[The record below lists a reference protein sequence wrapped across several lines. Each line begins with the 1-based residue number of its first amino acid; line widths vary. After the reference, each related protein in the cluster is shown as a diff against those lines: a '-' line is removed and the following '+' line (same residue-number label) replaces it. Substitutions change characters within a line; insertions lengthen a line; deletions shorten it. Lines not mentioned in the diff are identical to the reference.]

1 MAAPITIVVTFIFIA
16 NFITSMNYP
25 RTIDLNDYINPLL
38 DGNKLYSHHAFVLG
52 VRNTLD
58 KLRKR
63 LLYFGSVNN
72 HGNPASRNVM
82 YFIIL
87 MSGDIE
93 LNPGPNSIYPCEYRE
108 IPVTWEHQHIA
119 IWYHSTC
126 LEYSSNKVELLQRSN
141 VSWIC
146 CKCDS
151 QNIDS
156 FTFHSFEFEIS
167 NFSSVLS
174 TSCTSTIPS
183 IDLSFSPTTYNSPKP
198 HKTRMKSRLNTLSS
212 TSSVQSTRTRIQPKR
227 KNFRTL
233 VINCQSIKN
242 KRCELQATTEYI
254 KPDIIIQTARSSRK
268 GSIAWFMAMIETKMA
283 VAFSYQ

>member
-1 MAAPITIVVTFIFIA
+1 
-16 NFITSMNYP
+16 
-25 RTIDLNDYINPLL
+25 
-38 DGNKLYSHHAFVLG
+38 
-52 VRNTLD
+52 
-58 KLRKR
+58 
-63 LLYFGSVNN
+63 
-72 HGNPASRNVM
+72 M

-183 IDLSFSPTTYNSPKP
+183 IDLSFSPTTYSSPKP
-198 HKTRMKSRLNTLSS
+198 HIARMKSRLNTLSNS
-212 TSSVQSTRTRIQPKR
+212 FHTISQLELPWLIS
-227 KNFRTL
+227 L
-233 VINCQSIKN
+233 VVYPSLTDMKAPPQF
-242 KRCELQATTEYI
+242 LY
-254 KPDIIIQTARSSRK
+254 RSLR
-268 GSIAWFMAMIETKMA
+268 
-283 VAFSYQ
+283 